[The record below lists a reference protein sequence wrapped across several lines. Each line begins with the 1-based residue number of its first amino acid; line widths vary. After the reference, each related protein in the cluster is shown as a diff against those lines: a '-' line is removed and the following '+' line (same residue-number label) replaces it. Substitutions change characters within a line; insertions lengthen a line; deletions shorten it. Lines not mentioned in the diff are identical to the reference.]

1 MFAFPTQCRKGVD
14 RLPYVD
20 STLKYKYNRRFP
32 FFQPVETS
40 VLFLSGGQ
48 FARERLYCQI
58 ENAPPWFARQKGY
71 SVENFTILLKK
82 YADFIVRVGVN
93 PQPGQT
99 LVINCCLEAAPLARL
114 CVRSAYEAG
123 ARDVLVNW
131 SDNDVSRSRMELG
144 SEEALSDFKSWQLR
158 RYLDYAE
165 SEGGVCVLH
174 ILADDPEVYAGL
186 DGAKISRVNAGQR
199 KFMAPW
205 REYTMNDRV
214 QWSIAAMPSAP
225 WAKKMFPELDEA
237 AAIEKL
243 WQLIFDVCRVTGGDP
258 VNEWKAHLDRLTA
271 LGEKMNAFDLESVH
285 FQSSNGTDLT
295 VGIADK
301 ALWESAGSK
310 NEKGVFFLPNIPT
323 EEVFTAPHKEKVNGI
338 VYGTKPYVFNGQL
351 IKGFHVTFKDG
362 KVVEHGAEEGAELLG
377 QLLSTDEGACHIGEV
392 ALVPASSPIN
402 RSGALF
408 YNTLFDENAACHIA
422 FGASY
427 PGTTRNGTTLSKEE
441 LLAFE
446 KDILGVYISGHP
458 FDDYE
463 GLWRKNITAT
473 SADFIVDEET
483 EEAVVKDGMKVVI
496 GGLVAGKVVKT
507 TRSNQLM
514 AFITLEDLMGSVEV
528 IVFPKNYEADRDVLT
543 EDSKI
548 FIKGRVSLGDEP
560 VGKLVCEQ
568 VIPFSKVPRQLW
580 LQFEDK
586 EIYQAMEGEILGIL
600 KESEGPD
607 SVVIYLKKE
616 RAKKILPANW
626 KVEAAGE
633 LMETLICKLG
643 EKNVKLVEKNLINL
657 GK

>member
-225 WAKKMFPELDEA
+225 WAKKNVPGAGRGCGHREALAAHFRCLPRDGRRPRQRVEGPPRPSDRPEGQDERPRPR
-237 AAIEKL
+237 ERPFRE
-243 WQLIFDVCRVTGGDP
+243 QQRHGS
-258 VNEWKAHLDRLTA
+258 DRRHRRQGH
-271 LGEKMNAFDLESVH
+271 LGE
-285 FQSSNGTDLT
+285 
-295 VGIADK
+295 
-301 ALWESAGSK
+301 
-310 NEKGVFFLPNIPT
+310 
-323 EEVFTAPHKEKVNGI
+323 
-338 VYGTKPYVFNGQL
+338 
-351 IKGFHVTFKDG
+351 
-362 KVVEHGAEEGAELLG
+362 
-377 QLLSTDEGACHIGEV
+377 C
-392 ALVPASSPIN
+392 
-402 RSGALF
+402 
-408 YNTLFDENAACHIA
+408 
-422 FGASY
+422 
-427 PGTTRNGTTLSKEE
+427 
-441 LLAFE
+441 
-446 KDILGVYISGHP
+446 
-458 FDDYE
+458 
-463 GLWRKNITAT
+463 
-473 SADFIVDEET
+473 
-483 EEAVVKDGMKVVI
+483 
-496 GGLVAGKVVKT
+496 
-507 TRSNQLM
+507 
-514 AFITLEDLMGSVEV
+514 
-528 IVFPKNYEADRDVLT
+528 
-543 EDSKI
+543 
-548 FIKGRVSLGDEP
+548 
-560 VGKLVCEQ
+560 
-568 VIPFSKVPRQLW
+568 RQ
-580 LQFEDK
+580 
-586 EIYQAMEGEILGIL
+586 
-600 KESEGPD
+600 
-607 SVVIYLKKE
+607 
-616 RAKKILPANW
+616 R
-626 KVEAAGE
+626 
-633 LMETLICKLG
+633 
-643 EKNVKLVEKNLINL
+643 
-657 GK
+657 

>member
-1 MFAFPTQCRKGVD
+1 M
-14 RLPYVD
+14 
-20 STLKYKYNRRFP
+20 
-32 FFQPVETS
+32 
-40 VLFLSGGQ
+40 
-48 FARERLYCQI
+48 
-58 ENAPPWFARQKGY
+58 
-71 SVENFTILLKK
+71 ENFNELLKK

-93 PQPGQT
+93 PQPSQT
-99 LVINCCLEAAPLARL
+99 LIIRCPLEAAPLARL

-123 ARDVLVNW
+123 ARDVQVDW
-131 SDNDVSRSRMELG
+131 SDNAVSRTRMELG
-144 SEEALSDFKSWQLR
+144 SEEALSDFKPYQLR

-165 SEGGVCVLH
+165 SEGGVCILH
-174 ILADDPEVYAGL
+174 LLADDPEVYAGL
-186 DGAKISRVNAGQR
+186 DGAKISRVNAANR
-199 KFMAPW
+199 KYMAPW

-243 WQLIFDVCRVTGGDP
+243 WQLIFDVCRVTNGNP
-258 VNEWKAHLDRLTA
+258 VNEWKAHLDRLTT

-295 VGIADK
+295 VGIADE

-441 LLAFE
+441 LLA
-446 KDILGVYISGHP
+446 
-458 FDDYE
+458 
-463 GLWRKNITAT
+463 R
-473 SADFIVDEET
+473 
-483 EEAVVKDGMKVVI
+483 GMNQSSIHEDVMI
-496 GGLVAGKVVKT
+496 GA
-507 TRSNQLM
+507 
-514 AFITLEDLMGSVEV
+514 
-528 IVFPKNYEADRDVLT
+528 

-548 FIKGRVSLGDEP
+548 TGKCRDGRTVTL
-560 VGKLVCEQ
+560 
-568 VIPFSKVPRQLW
+568 
-580 LQFEDK
+580 FEN
-586 EIYQAMEGEILGIL
+586 GVWVL
-600 KESEGPD
+600 
-607 SVVIYLKKE
+607 
-616 RAKKILPANW
+616 
-626 KVEAAGE
+626 
-633 LMETLICKLG
+633 
-643 EKNVKLVEKNLINL
+643 
-657 GK
+657 